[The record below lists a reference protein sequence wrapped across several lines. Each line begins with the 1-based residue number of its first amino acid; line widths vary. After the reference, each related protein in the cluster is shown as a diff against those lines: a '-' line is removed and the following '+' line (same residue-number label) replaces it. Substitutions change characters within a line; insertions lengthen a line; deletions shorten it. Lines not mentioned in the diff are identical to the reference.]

1 MKNKFLAQRVKE
13 LRKRKGLSQ
22 EDLSENSG
30 VSLRTIQ
37 RIENAET
44 EPTGET
50 LKRISNALNVVPEEL
65 IDWTIIEDRGY
76 LKAMNLSALTFILF
90 PLLGILVPLIM
101 WVSKKDKLKDV
112 NKVGKK
118 VINFQIT
125 WTLILFAGLIL
136 NVLVLTS
143 RINSTGDISVDY
155 FISSQKFNLIF
166 ITIMY
171 VLNIVFT
178 IFNTYRIQKIQNV
191 FYQPKINFVQ

>member
-155 FISSQKFNLIF
+155 FISSQKFNLIY